1 MMEFQNFRH
10 NKDEVRDWT
19 FLKRALSKS
28 RITDPAL
35 LSKGLKGPVKDSE
48 IQKIVDNYLKNI
60 KTPGPDSFPA
70 ELIKTMP
77 PEQLKVIQKWLNE
90 ILATV
95 NIVTKVTEEDMT
107 RVLSLLHK
115 GGPLVEQPSHWR
127 PVVLLST
134 MNQLVAYVVYVVNE
148 RLTELVEYGNIVTQT
163 QGGFRQDKNTD
174 INE

>member
-1 MMEFQNFRH
+1 
-10 NKDEVRDWT
+10 
-19 FLKRALSKS
+19 
-28 RITDPAL
+28 
-35 LSKGLKGPVKDSE
+35 
-48 IQKIVDNYLKNI
+48 
-60 KTPGPDSFPA
+60 
-70 ELIKTMP
+70 MP